1 MPENLSKLTQFAS
14 AYRDLFRDKRLFDG
28 FVGTLQ
34 GILGSQSLCVS
45 KIANAGSLLPGR
57 HAERRI
63 RRLAHGENPWA
74 ALNAQ
79 TITKRLTEEGAK
91 KVAWEKEVLLMLD
104 KSDLSKPFAR
114 CMEHLDTVRSLDGE
128 LIPGFRTLNVLA
140 IGASGQRAIVYHHSF
155 STTEPGFKYENRHSR
170 IAGPTQ
176 LLLRLSGTKNVIIS
190 VPSR

>member
-1 MPENLSKLTQFAS
+1 
-14 AYRDLFRDKRLFDG
+14 
-28 FVGTLQ
+28 
-34 GILGSQSLCVS
+34 
-45 KIANAGSLLPGR
+45 
-57 HAERRI
+57 
-63 RRLAHGENPWA
+63 
-74 ALNAQ
+74 
-79 TITKRLTEEGAK
+79 
-91 KVAWEKEVLLMLD
+91 MLD
-104 KSDLSKPFAR
+104 ESDLSKPFAR